1 MYMSLLTKV
10 VLLCYNIRVVMGHKT
25 PHQNG
30 FSERIVSL
38 ILTGSFLLIS
48 SSIGILPS
56 FPKSYAHFGHLAH
69 YNTGGI
75 GLSKYYI
82 NEQIDPEYTPPKQPI
97 KISFS
102 IQDNMNGNDV
112 HNILTMMEIYSVS
125 TGDRISV
132 YPWTRHDI
140 GDFDLYYTFPKI
152 GLYEIVL
159 SIADG
164 NNNNNH
170 VNMYDVDP
178 PRGILSSNLNCGC
191 DRAVFNVSVSE
202 NFGNIFN
209 FAVFGGIISAIVVFG
224 VVLLLTYRNRIKHRG
239 DDLYP
244 KLKKNEVIKYS
255 VLILAVSSG
264 IVHLAVY
271 SEHGGLRIEYSIF
284 LLTAGASQ
292 IAYSML
298 YVLLT
303 IASESVVGKSREFAK
318 SYYRKSVV
326 VNLFGLVGSAILLG
340 LYTYSVVLPP
350 PLSPNNVPE
359 DVDIGGILDKTLEL
373 ALVIGVVYLMRSE
386 KRNMQNQFLEVK

>member
-1 MYMSLLTKV
+1 
-10 VLLCYNIRVVMGHKT
+10 MGHKT
-25 PHQNG
+25 SHQKG
-30 FSERIVSL
+30 VSESVARL
-38 ILTGSFLLIS
+38 LLIGS
-48 SSIGILPS
+48 LLSICSSIGFLSLI
-56 FPKSYAHFGHLAH
+56 PKSYAHFSHLAH
-69 YNTGGI
+69 YNGGGI
-75 GLSKYYI
+75 GLGKYYI
-82 NEQIDPEYTPPKQPI
+82 NEQLDPEYTPPKQPI

-125 TGDRISV
+125 SDERIAV
-132 YPWTRHDI
+132 YPWTRQSI
-140 GDFDLYYTFPKI
+140 GDFDLYYIFPRV

-159 SIADG
+159 SIADST
-164 NNNNNH
+164 NSNH
-170 VNMYDVDP
+170 VNLYGVDP
-178 PRGILSSNLNCGC
+178 PRSILSSNLNCGC
-191 DRAVFNVSVSE
+191 DRAVFNLSVSE
-202 NFGNIFN
+202 SFGNIFN

-224 VVLLLTYRNRIKHRG
+224 IVLLFTYRNRIKHSG
-239 DDLYP
+239 DNLYP
-244 KLKKNEVIKYS
+244 KLNKNEVIKYS

-284 LLTAGASQ
+284 LLAAGASQ

-303 IASESVVGKSREFAK
+303 IAGESAEESKSREFAK
-318 SYYRKSVV
+318 SYYHKSVA

-340 LYTYSVVLPP
+340 LYTYSVIFPP

-359 DVDIGGILDKTLEL
+359 DVDLGGILDKTLEA

-386 KRNMQNQFLEVK
+386 KRNLQNQLLEVK

>member
-1 MYMSLLTKV
+1 M
-10 VLLCYNIRVVMGHKT
+10 RFRT

-30 FSERIVSL
+30 VSKSIARL
-38 ILTGSFLLIS
+38 LLVGSLLLIC
-48 SSIGILPS
+48 SSIGFLSS

-75 GLSKYYI
+75 GLGKYYI
-82 NEQIDPEYTPPKQPI
+82 NEQLDPEYTPPNQPV

-102 IQDNMNGNDV
+102 IQDNTNGDDV

-132 YPWTRHDI
+132 YPWTKQNT
-140 GDFDLYYTFPKI
+140 GDFYLYYTFPRV

-164 NNNNNH
+164 TNSNH
-170 VNMYDVDP
+170 VNLYGVDP
-178 PRGILSSNLNCGC
+178 PRSILSSNLNCGC
-191 DRAVFNVSVSE
+191 DRAVFNVSVSQ
-202 NFGNIFN
+202 NFGSIFN
-209 FAVFGGIISAIVVFG
+209 FAVFGGIMSAIVVFG
-224 VVLLLTYRNRIKHRG
+224 IVLFSTYRTRIKHRA
-239 DDLYP
+239 DSLYP

-271 SEHGGLRIEYSIF
+271 AEHGGLRIEYSIF

-303 IASESVVGKSREFAK
+303 IAGEAADDKSRESAR
-318 SYYRKSVV
+318 SYYRKSVA

-340 LYTYSVVLPP
+340 LYMYSVILPP
-350 PLSPNNVPE
+350 PLSPNNAPE
-359 DVDIGGILDKTLEL
+359 DIDIGGILDKTLEA
-373 ALVIGVVYLMRSE
+373 ALVIGVIYLMRSE
-386 KRNMQNQFLEVK
+386 KRNLRDQFIEIK